1 MILTLIEHDRG
12 KLNELSLEA
21 LTFGHRLARQLG
33 QPLEAVL
40 IGAEAQPLAERL
52 GAYGAS
58 TVHLAVHDRLTDYA
72 PEAWAQSVVS
82 LMESLSPAA
91 VLAAGSDRGA
101 ELMAHVAARA
111 GLPLAANVIEVVP
124 GAAGEPYTVTRLR
137 WGGSLLEDAHLHGAI
152 KLFTVA
158 PHALFGEPVP
168 GAGPAAVQTF
178 TPALADKDFRV
189 CVTGRIEADASKVS
203 LAEAPVV
210 IGGGRGV
217 GSAEGFAVLEEL
229 AQLLSGAVGC
239 SRAVTSLGWRPHLD
253 QIGQTGTR
261 IAPEIYIACGVSG
274 AIQHMVG
281 CKAAKRLLAINID
294 PDAPIVAKADYAII
308 GDLHAV
314 VPALSEAVRKARRQ

>member
-21 LTFGHRLARQLG
+21 LTFGRGLAAQLG
-33 QPLEAVL
+33 QPQAAVL
-40 IGAEAQPLAERL
+40 IGAEAEGLAERL
-52 GAYGAS
+52 GAYGAA
-58 TVHLAVHDRLTDYA
+58 TVHLAVHPQLTDYA
-72 PEAWAQSVVS
+72 PEAWAQTLVGLMQSLNPSV
-82 LMESLSPAA
+82 

-101 ELMAHVAARA
+101 EIMAHVAARA
-111 GLPLAANVIEVVP
+111 DLPLAANCTEVTP
-124 GAAGEPYTVTRLR
+124 GAQEAAYTVTRLR
-137 WGGSLLEDAHLHGAI
+137 WGGSLLEDALLHGAI
-152 KLFTVA
+152 KLFTLA
-158 PHALFGEPVP
+158 PHALLSEAVP
-168 GAGPAAVQTF
+168 GASAPEIMTF

-189 CVTGRIEADASKVS
+189 RVTGRIEADASKVS

-210 IGGGRGV
+210 VGGGRGV
-217 GSAEGFAVLEEL
+217 GSTEGFAALEEL
-229 AQLLSGAVGC
+229 AALLSGAVGC

-281 CKAAKRLLAINID
+281 CKAAKRLLAINTD

-308 GDLHAV
+308 GDLHQV
-314 VPALSEAVRKARRQ
+314 VPALSACIRAARPT

>member
-1 MILTLIEHDRG
+1 MILTLVEHDRG

-21 LTFGHRLARQLG
+21 LTFGRRLAEQLG
-33 QPLEAVL
+33 QHLRAVL

-52 GAYGAS
+52 GAYGAGS
-58 TVHLAVHDRLTDYA
+58 VHVAVHDRLTDYA
-72 PEAWAQSVVS
+72 PEAWAQSVLDLVNTLNPS
-82 LMESLSPAA
+82 A

-101 ELMAHVAARA
+101 EVMAHVAARA
-111 GLPLAANVIEVVP
+111 GLPLAANCTEVVP
-124 GAAGEPYTVTRLR
+124 GEPYTVTRLR
-137 WGGSLLEDAHLHGAI
+137 WGGSLLEDAHLHGRV
-152 KLFTVA
+152 KLFTLA
-158 PHALFGEPVP
+158 PHALLAEPVP
-168 GAGPAAVQTF
+168 GAAALEVQTF
-178 TPALADKDFRV
+178 TPGLAGKDFRV
-189 CVTGRIEADASKVS
+189 MVTGRIEADASKVS

-217 GSAEGFAVLEEL
+217 GSAEGFAALEAL
-229 AQLLSGAVGC
+229 AGLLGGAVGC

-281 CKAAKRLLAINID
+281 CKAAKRLLAINTD

-308 GDLHAV
+308 GDLHQV
-314 VPALSEAVRKARRQ
+314 VPAISACLRQSRAP

>member
-21 LTFGHRLARQLG
+21 LTFGRQLAARLG
-33 QPLEAVL
+33 QPQEAVL
-40 IGAEAQPLAERL
+40 VGAEAQPLAGRL

-58 TVHLAVHDRLTDYA
+58 KVHVALHDRLTDYA
-72 PEAWAQSVVS
+72 PEAWAQTVVG
-82 LMESLSPAA
+82 LLSELNPNA

-101 ELMAHVAARA
+101 EVMAHVAARA
-111 GLPLAANVIEVVP
+111 DLPLAANCTEITP
-124 GAAGEPYTVTRLR
+124 GETYAVTRLR
-137 WGGSLLEDAHLHGAI
+137 WGGSLLEDALLHGGV
-152 KLFTVA
+152 KLLTVA
-158 PHALFGEPVP
+158 PHALLSDAV
-168 GAGPAAVQTF
+168 AGSAAPEVRTF

-189 CVTGRIEADASKVS
+189 MVTSRIEADASKVS

-210 IGGGRGV
+210 VGGGRGV
-217 GSAEGFAVLEEL
+217 GSADGFAVLEEL
-229 AQLLSGAVGC
+229 ARLLNGAVGC

-261 IAPEIYIACGVSG
+261 IAPELYIACGVSG

-281 CKAAKRLLAINID
+281 CKAAKRLLAINTD

-308 GDLHAV
+308 GDLHQV
-314 VPALSEAVRKARRQ
+314 VPAISACLREARRG